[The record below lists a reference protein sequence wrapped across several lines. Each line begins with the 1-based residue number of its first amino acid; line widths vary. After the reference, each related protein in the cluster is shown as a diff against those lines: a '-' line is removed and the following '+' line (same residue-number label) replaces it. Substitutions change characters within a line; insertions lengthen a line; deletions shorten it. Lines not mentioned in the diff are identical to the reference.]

1 MIHWPDHK
9 CSMTLEHNP
18 HLCLHQSIVEWSEDN
33 SLFDWAS
40 DAEIALSHDC
50 GDLWT
55 LQWYPRT
62 PVSCHMIAAASLGR
76 LLEFAETYS

>member
-18 HLCLHQSIVEWSEDN
+18 HLC
-33 SLFDWAS
+33 DWAS